1 MVIKIKGSKAPS
13 GSLTPKILLMSD
25 HHQKGFT
32 LLEVIIT
39 IFIVAVGLVGILDLV
54 NISLKGPALSRDRL
68 IASGL
73 AQEGIE
79 IVRDIRKSNIEWGDW
94 EWYGSM
100 ATSTVRD
107 YRVQYNS
114 TSLTTPYSG
123 AYLKMDAN
131 GLYQYDS
138 GTETFF
144 KRKVTLT
151 KNSFREVKVGVE
163 VEWDTRGQTHTLTA
177 EDRLWNWK

>member
-1 MVIKIKGSKAPS
+1 MVIKIKGSKAPD
-13 GSLTPKILLMSD
+13 GSLTPKILLMPN

-39 IFIVAVGLVGILDLV
+39 IFIVAVGLVGILNLV
-54 NISLKGPALSRDRL
+54 NISLKGPALSKDRL

-79 IVRDIRKSNIEWGDW
+79 IVRDIRKSNIEWSDW
-94 EWYGSM
+94 EWYGSI
-100 ATSTVRD
+100 ATSTSQS

-114 TSLTTPYSG
+114 TSLTIPYSG
-123 AYLKMDAN
+123 AYLKINAN

-138 GTETFF
+138 GTNTLF
-144 KRKVTLT
+144 KRRVTLT
-151 KNSFREVKVGVE
+151 KISTNEVRVVVKMEWQTKGNSYELIAK
-163 VEWDTRGQTHTLTA
+163 
-177 EDRLWNWK
+177 DRLWNWK

>member
-1 MVIKIKGSKAPS
+1 
-13 GSLTPKILLMSD
+13 MSN
-25 HHQKGFT
+25 HHQKGFG

-39 IFIVAVGLVGILDLV
+39 IFIVAIGLVGILSLV

-94 EWYGSM
+94 EWYGSI
-100 ATSTVRD
+100 ATSTNQS
-107 YRVQYNS
+107 YRVQYDS
-114 TSLTTPYSG
+114 TSLTIPYSG
-123 AYLKMDAN
+123 AYLKMNTN

-138 GTETFF
+138 GPDTFF

-151 KNSFREVKVGVE
+151 KNSFREVKVEVE
-163 VEWDTRGQTHTLTA
+163 VKWDTKGQTHTLTA

>member
-1 MVIKIKGSKAPS
+1 MSKQN
-13 GSLTPKILLMSD
+13 
-25 HHQKGFT
+25 QKGFS
-32 LLEVIIT
+32 LLEVIIAM
-39 IFIVAVGLVGILDLV
+39 FIAAVGLVGILSLV
-54 NISLKGPALSRDRL
+54 NISLKGPSLSKDRL

-79 IVRDIRKSNIEWGDW
+79 IVRDIRKSNIEWSDW
-94 EWYGSM
+94 YSAISDGY
-100 ATSTVRD
+100 
-107 YRVQYNS
+107 YRVQYDT

-123 AYLKMDAN
+123 AYLRIDTN

-144 KRKVTLT
+144 KRRIALT
-151 KNSFREVKVGVE
+151 KISANEVKVVVE
-163 VEWDTRGQTHTLTA
+163 VRWYIKGQEHILII